1 MSNDRVLELLVE
13 AYFDELETMMNY
25 IAVSENLETVAGEE
39 VAESFSGDV
48 ADELGHAQRLAARIH
63 VLGGDVP
70 VSAEFEPDQIQYQ
83 TLGSRDVEESIE
95 AAIAAEQDAQEV
107 YRDLIE
113 AAVSFDDPV
122 TEDLAIELLED
133 EEGHERELRDLLAE
147 FQ

>member
-1 MSNDRVLELLVE
+1 MSNDRVLELLIE

-48 ADELGHAQRLAARIH
+48 SDELNHAQRLAERIH
-63 VLGGDVP
+63 ILGGDVP
-70 VSAEFEPDQIQYQ
+70 VSAAFEPDQIQYQ
-83 TLGSRDVEESIE
+83 TVGSEDVEEAIE
-95 AAIAAEQDAQEV
+95 AAISAEQDAQEV
-107 YRDLIE
+107 YRELIE
-113 AAVSFDDPV
+113 AAVAFDDPV